1 MHNVLQDVVLLMRMK
16 KMRRKMNR
24 LHFMMRGVFVVGTMI
39 FRGARSSNL
48 MMLGVPKRRMRV
60 IAFALSVAL
69 CLTAVHVP
77 PPSAHAAPVAAPVVV
92 APAATKAI
100 VETAGAL
107 IAYYFLKE
115 KPDSAQGDQW
125 LRSSIYLVNNV
136 FNNKKYSDIFSKI
149 SLQITACIARGSEN
163 TTARKSNKQ
172 YAINPSCANLIGGI
186 VNTILSNESLT
197 NDIVNH
203 YNKQKNNRDLGWDG
217 TLFIFC
223 VTQALV
229 GTIPKQCKN
238 SFMVQNATSSPPGG
252 RGGTRSSAGGG
263 GGDNDGNF
271 DRSYTPHERYK
282 CNMRINQI
290 AACLPDVNI
299 KINRVK
305 QKIRKKIAE
314 LQSRGQ
320 NSSDSSSKITALNN
334 RMSFLESLET
344 DLQLLEQELDTL
356 FDNESARLTT
366 NSAHQ
371 KSLHAYLDS
380 LTSSFTLIVSIID
393 IEIEYVFKR
402 SKKFAEDRKVIGK
415 LIEMQKGPLKAIVTL
430 GNLLPSLQR
439 DTCIDVFQKQMQSL
453 RTFAQ
458 VVSESAKNYMQNKT
472 ADNYDALIHKI
483 NIALDK
489 GRETMKQYEAARD
502 RCIPKN

>member
-1 MHNVLQDVVLLMRMK
+1 MRMI

-115 KPDSAQGDQW
+115 KDRDRANGDQW
-125 LRSSIYLVNNV
+125 LRSSIHLVNNV
-136 FNNKKYSDIFSKI
+136 LNNKKYSHIFSNI

-186 VNTILSNESLT
+186 VNTILSNKSLT

-203 YNKQKNNRDLGWDG
+203 YNKQKNNPNSGWDG

-223 VTQALV
+223 VTQVLV
-229 GTIPKQCKN
+229 GTIPEQCKN

-271 DRSYTPHERYK
+271 DRPYTRHERYE
-282 CNMRINQI
+282 CNARINQI
-290 AACLPDVNI
+290 AVCLPRMNNT
-299 KINRVK
+299 INRVK
-305 QKIRKKIAE
+305 QKIRIKIAE
-314 LQSRGQ
+314 LQSGGQ
-320 NSSDSSSKITALNN
+320 NSSDAINKITALNN
-334 RMSFLESLET
+334 QIKFLDSLES
-344 DLQLLEQELDTL
+344 DLQGLEQELQML
-356 FDNESARLTT
+356 FTNESGRSTT

-380 LTSSFTLIVSIID
+380 LTSSFTLIASIID
-393 IEIEYVFKR
+393 IEIEHVFNR
-402 SKKFAEDRKVIGK
+402 SKKSAEDRKVIGK
-415 LIEMQKGPLKAIVTL
+415 LLEMQKGPLEAIVTL
-430 GNLLPSLQR
+430 GKQLPTLQQAS
-439 DTCIDVFQKQMQSL
+439 CIEVFQKQMESL

-458 VVSESAKNYMQNKT
+458 DVSKSAKKYMQNKT
-472 ADNYDALIHKI
+472 ADNYEALIYNI
-483 NIALDK
+483 NKALDK
-489 GRETMKQYEAARD
+489 GRETMKQYEGARN
-502 RCIPKN
+502 RCIPKK